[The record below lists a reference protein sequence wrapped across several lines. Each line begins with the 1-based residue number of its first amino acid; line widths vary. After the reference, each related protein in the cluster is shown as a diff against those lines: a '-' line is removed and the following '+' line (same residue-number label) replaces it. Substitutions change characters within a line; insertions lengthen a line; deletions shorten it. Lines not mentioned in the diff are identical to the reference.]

1 MPPPVGR
8 SLLYERGTGFASAL
22 REHRL
27 DLLVEEDE
35 LGRRRSALALETS
48 SAGSRARGYSW
59 LYDTFITQANE
70 GCDFAF
76 LRKVGGSIKLSP

>member
-1 MPPPVGR
+1 MG
-8 SLLYERGTGFASAL
+8 LLALVRTGDRIRLSV

-27 DLLVEEDE
+27 DLLVEPDE
-35 LGRRRSALALETS
+35 LNRRRSALALESS
-48 SAGSRARGYSW
+48 SAGSHARGYSW

-76 LRKVGGSIKLSP
+76 LRKGGVNKATT